1 MSKVWHV
8 LLKCMEN
15 DGIVDGDFYTG
26 NDRRLERYEDM
37 KYLQP
42 IEPATCAPCYD
53 CSFDLFD
60 VVWLKDADQNDRAY
74 ICCAECGPQEIDPR
88 RLKRWQLNKTH
99 LLERLMRALEFAGS
113 PIATVPD
120 LVWLLGQRDGIEYFY
135 VQRTGMNDLRT
146 IAATLSQYPKSV
158 VLTSRNYCV
167 EALRIVLPQPCI
179 ALETITTLLDDG
191 TIAIDHDAITEHIKV
206 AFPELSAPPFE
217 FRKKGQGWV
226 LRFEGKETFLKDG
239 VGPHY
244 LSLLLKKPF
253 KQVFAVALHAMV
265 AGQTPDKEARVGMA
279 EAVMDD
285 QTQKEIEGRL
295 RELAADIAEAK
306 EVGDCLVEQ
315 ESQEEYNELLAFY
328 QKNIGLAGQVRKE
341 HDASA
346 KIRQAVLKAIQR
358 TIILIEDELPE
369 CAAHLE
375 DSIVTGS
382 IFNYI
387 PVKVVPWVL

>member
-1 MSKVWHV
+1 MKEPWRE
-8 LLKCMEN
+8 LLRALLNRGTLREIEFTGDHYPRPELYGFLTQDQPAK
-15 DGIVDGDFYTG
+15 DGICFHCGDGGLKIVWTKHDDKPVLY
-26 NDRRLERYEDM
+26 
-37 KYLQP
+37 
-42 IEPATCAPCYD
+42 
-53 CSFDLFD
+53 
-60 VVWLKDADQNDRAY
+60 VV
-74 ICCAECGPQEIDPR
+74 CHECGSHKISES
-88 RLKRWQLNKTH
+88 QLRQWKIIMPVFFEK
-99 LLERLMRALEFAGS
+99 LA
-113 PIATVPD
+113 ATFGINHSVKSVVPEM
-120 LVWLLGQRDGIEYFY
+120 VWLLGQKDGIEYYFVRY
-135 VQRTGMNDLRT
+135 VNILKPTQVTVEL
-146 IAATLSQYPKSV
+146 LKSPKSV
-158 VLTSRNYCV
+158 VLTTN
-167 EALRIVLPQPCI
+167 ETFTEILQQFLPQPCL
-179 ALETITTLLDDG
+179 ALETVVTLNQDG
-191 TIAIDHDAITEHIKV
+191 TMTADISEQLKV
-206 AFPELSAPPFE
+206 AFPEPSAPPFE
-217 FRKKGQGWV
+217 FRKKGQGWI

-279 EAVMDD
+279 ESIVDE
-285 QTQKEIEGRL
+285 QTQKEIEDRL
-295 RELAADIAEAK
+295 RELAVDIAEAQK
-306 EVGDCLVEQ
+306 SGDHLVEQ

-369 CAAHLE
+369 CATHLE

-382 IFNYI
+382 KFNYI